1 MSCGAKSSRACRVE
15 VEPSAGALLQ
25 RLLER
30 LPGGEVDD
38 GPRLGGDPGLGSAGP
53 VELGGNSAAGE
64 HGVPGRSTAGA
75 ALVGPL
81 VALCSRLVRG
91 LLDRSGGVT
100 GGAEP
105 HDQGSDQVLA

>member
-1 MSCGAKSSRACRVE
+1 MLALLARQRVK

-30 LPGGEVDD
+30 LAGGEVDD
-38 GPRLGGDPGLGSAGP
+38 GPRLGGERGVGGASPL
-53 VELGGNSAAGE
+53 ELGGDAAAREDG
-64 HGVPGRSTAGA
+64 GPGSCGAGA

-81 VALCSRLVRG
+81 IALCSGLVGGPLSRP
-91 LLDRSGGVT
+91 GGVT

-105 HDQGSDQVLA
+105 HDQGTDLVLA